1 MRVVGPAPMGGDF
14 LEIVMDEAPL
24 RQAMLRFSF
33 NILLLS
39 LVISGITAMLVYL
52 ALHYLLVRPMRRI
65 TANMMRFRDDPENPA
80 RVIAVSQPPG
90 RDRPGRARA
99 RRHAARP
106 RLDAAAE
113 EPSRGAR
120 PRGVEDQS
128 RPAQPADLGAAV
140 LRGAH
145 QPARPAGA
153 ALRAEADAR
162 ARARHRVLPVDA
174 VLRPRAGAAARSQA
188 RRRSRRWS
196 RRCTRR
202 WRWPNP
208 GSPGSPRSSAA

>member
-14 LEIVMDEAPL
+14 LEIVLDETPL
-24 RQAMLRFSF
+24 RQAMLRFSI

-90 RDRPGRARA
+90 RSRPRRARA

-120 PRGVEDQS
+120 ARGVEDQPRS
-128 RPAQPADLGAAV
+128 AQPADLGAAF
-140 LRGAH
+140 LRGPH
-145 QPARPAGA
+145 A
-153 ALRAEADAR
+153 ACPTRGCSA
-162 ARARHRVLPVDA
+162 
-174 VLRPRAGAAARSQA
+174 S
-188 RRRSRRWS
+188 RRS
-196 RRCTRR
+196 
-202 WRWPNP
+202 
-208 GSPGSPRSSAA
+208 